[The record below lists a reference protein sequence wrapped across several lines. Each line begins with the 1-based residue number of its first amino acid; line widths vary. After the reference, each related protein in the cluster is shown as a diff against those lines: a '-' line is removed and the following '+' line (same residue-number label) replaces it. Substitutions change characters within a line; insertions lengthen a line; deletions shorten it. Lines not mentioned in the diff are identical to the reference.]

1 MKADLHIHSHF
12 SNDGEKTIR
21 EIVQLCLESQ
31 VELFSV
37 TDHNCVR
44 GNQEAAILVEKIPAL
59 RFVPGIEID
68 CHYQGTDLHLLG
80 YNINWRS
87 QDFSELDSEVEQKYL
102 EAVPQM
108 VANLAGEGIYIDQ
121 NELMVKSEG
130 KAPSAEL
137 FAEILLSNPEYR
149 NNEKLKPYME
159 GGQRSDMP
167 LINFYLDYFA
177 QGKPAYVPIDHL
189 PFRDAITLVRD
200 HGGIPVI
207 AHPGLNF
214 RGKEQLVEEL
224 LDGGAAG
231 LEIFN
236 NYHSQEQVY
245 YFARLIKQHKA
256 IMTCGSDYHGKI
268 KPLIGMG
275 QYLPTEAY
283 QTELSVSLKQLL

>member
-108 VANLAGEGIYIDQ
+108 VANLAGEGIHINQ
-121 NELMVKSEG
+121 NELMAKSEG

-137 FAEILLSNPEYR
+137 FAEVLLSNQVYHE
-149 NNEKLKPYME
+149 NKKLLPYMV

-167 LINFYLDYFA
+167 LINFYLDFFA
-177 QGKPAYVPIDHL
+177 QGKPAYVPIEHL
-189 PFRDAITLVRD
+189 PYREAIALVRD

-224 LDGGAAG
+224 LVLGAAG
-231 LEIFN
+231 LEVFN
-236 NYHSQEQVY
+236 NYHTKEQVD
-245 YFARLIKQHKA
+245 YFARLSGQRKIL
-256 IMTCGSDYHGKI
+256 MTCGSDYHGKI

-275 QYLPTEAY
+275 QYLPTEAFSK
-283 QTELSVSLKQLL
+283 ELSDSLRQLV